1 MNNKADLNKV
11 YGETLALLAG
21 ENEKIIV
28 LDADLAACSKTEP
41 FIEKYPERH
50 FNVGIQEANMVGVA
64 AGFAACGKTP
74 FVHSF
79 GIFTAGRAYDQIRNS
94 VAYPKLN
101 VKIMGIYS
109 GLSNGE
115 DGPTHQ
121 CFEELSVMRAVPH
134 MVVMCPCDAHEMAL
148 MTKAVVDYEGPC
160 FVRTGRGE
168 VETVSDFDGYKF
180 EIGKGVLFNDGT
192 DVTIIAIGNM
202 VRYACEA
209 VKLLAAEGIS
219 ARLIDMHTVKPIDE
233 EIILKAA
240 KETGAIVTSEEHN
253 ILGGLG
259 GAVAEVVSS
268 AYPVPVIRHGV
279 NDMFGK
285 SGKNGA
291 LMERYGL
298 TASAIAACAKK
309 AILVKK

>member
-1 MNNKADLNKV
+1 MKNKADLNKV
-11 YGETLALLAG
+11 YGETLAAIG
-21 ENEKIIV
+21 EKNDRIIV
-28 LDADLAACSKTEP
+28 LDADLAACSKTAP
-41 FIEKYPERH
+41 FNKRFPERH
-50 FNVGIQEANMVGVA
+50 FNVGIQEANMVGIA
-64 AGFAACGKTP
+64 AGLATCGKIP

-101 VKIMGIYS
+101 VKVLGVYS

-121 CFEELSVMRAVPH
+121 CFEELSVMRAVPN

-148 MTKAVVDYEGPC
+148 MTQAVVEYEGPC
-160 FVRTGRGE
+160 FIRTGRGE
-168 VETVSDFDGYKF
+168 VETVSDFDGYTF

-192 DVTIIAIGNM
+192 DVAIIAIGNM

-219 ARLIDMHTVKPIDE
+219 ARLIDMHTVKPIDAE
-233 EIILKAA
+233 MILRAA
-240 KETGAIVTSEEHN
+240 RETGAIVTTEEHS

-268 AYPVPVIRHGV
+268 AYPVPVVRHGV
-279 NDMFGK
+279 NDMYGK
-285 SGKNGA
+285 SGKNEA
-291 LMERYGL
+291 LMERYDL
-298 TASAIAACAKK
+298 TAAKIADCARKALSMKK
-309 AILVKK
+309 

>member
-1 MNNKADLNKV
+1 MKNKADLNRV
-11 YGETLALLAG
+11 YGETLAMLA
-21 ENEKIIV
+21 ETNDRIV
-28 LDADLAACSKTEP
+28 TLDADLAACSKTEP
-41 FIEKYPERH
+41 FNAKFPQRH
-50 FNVGIQEANMVGVA
+50 FNVGIQEANMVGIA
-64 AGFAACGKTP
+64 AGLAACGKIP

-94 VAYPKLN
+94 VAYPGLN
-101 VKIMGIYS
+101 VKVMGIYS

-121 CFEELSVMRAVPH
+121 CFEELSLMRTVPN
-134 MVVMCPCDAHEMAL
+134 MVVMCPCDAHEMAI
-148 MTKAVVDYEGPC
+148 MTQAIVDYEGPC
-160 FVRTGRGE
+160 FIRTGRGE
-168 VETVSDFDGYKF
+168 VETVSDFEGYTF
-180 EIGKGVLFNDGT
+180 EIGKGVQFNDGK

-240 KETGAIVTSEEHN
+240 RETGAIVTSEEHN

-259 GAVAEVVSS
+259 GAVAEVVTS

-285 SGKNGA
+285 SGKNGP
-291 LMERYGL
+291 LMERYRL
-298 TASAIAACAKK
+298 TAVAVAKCAKK
-309 AILVKK
+309 ALSMKK